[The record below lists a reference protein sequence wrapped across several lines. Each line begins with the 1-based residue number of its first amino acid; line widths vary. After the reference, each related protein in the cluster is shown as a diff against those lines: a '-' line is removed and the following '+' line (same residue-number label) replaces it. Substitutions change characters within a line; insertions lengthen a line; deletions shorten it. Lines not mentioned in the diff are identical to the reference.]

1 MNGVPDEGDRGS
13 REFWR
18 DISVTA
24 AGNAVSAIL
33 GLISGLLLARL
44 LGPDGRG
51 ELAVIQ
57 LWGAFFA
64 TISLLGL
71 PDAAAYWSGRYPELA
86 ARLSSTAMCLALLVG
101 APLVVGV
108 SLLLGGFLPSHSSE
122 VVRTTQQYAVVFFV
136 LSALTVIPLNTLRGL
151 ERIGA
156 WNILR
161 VLPQC
166 GWTGVVVSMAFRTE
180 GPTARF
186 LALAFLLTYGL
197 TSVFIVSSVRRCI
210 PGSWHP
216 HFASSSRMIRYGV
229 PLALSEIPAYLGQG
243 GRIAQL
249 LAAAL
254 LAPKALGYIAVA
266 ATWGSVLL
274 VGSNVVGS
282 VVFARTITACRRGNQ
297 ISEIL
302 RGTRAV
308 VVLTF
313 IAGGSMIIIC
323 PIVTPVVFGKEFDA
337 ATPISILFLLA
348 AAIEAVKSV
357 LNNGMKALGRSRA
370 VLAAEVGGIV
380 VSSATVLALVPA
392 LGLAAVGSAMV
403 LGNVVTTAL
412 LFGGIHRERDQLGL
426 RTETETSRRVE
437 FDLGRP
443 WR

>member
-1 MNGVPDEGDRGS
+1 
-13 REFWR
+13 
-18 DISVTA
+18 
-24 AGNAVSAIL
+24 
-33 GLISGLLLARL
+33 
-44 LGPDGRG
+44 
-51 ELAVIQ
+51 
-57 LWGAFFA
+57 
-64 TISLLGL
+64 
-71 PDAAAYWSGRYPELA
+71 
-86 ARLSSTAMCLALLVG
+86 
-101 APLVVGV
+101 
-108 SLLLGGFLPSHSSE
+108 
-122 VVRTTQQYAVVFFV
+122 
-136 LSALTVIPLNTLRGL
+136 
-151 ERIGA
+151 
-156 WNILR
+156 
-161 VLPQC
+161 
-166 GWTGVVVSMAFRTE
+166 
-180 GPTARF
+180 
-186 LALAFLLTYGL
+186 
-197 TSVFIVSSVRRCI
+197 
-210 PGSWHP
+210 
-216 HFASSSRMIRYGV
+216 MIRYGV